1 MGTSPTGLRTN
12 PTLAENDFRDYLVIV
27 KRRKFWLILPA
38 LGILIV
44 AAVVAW
50 RLPDTYRCETVIL
63 VDPQKVPENYV
74 RSATTSNIADR
85 LSTIYEQVTS
95 PARLKN
101 LIDSMGL
108 YPDLKRRL
116 GDQEVLRIM
125 RQSIGVEPVSSLGT
139 QLSAFRITFKGTN
152 AVEAAQVA
160 NQIATMFI
168 DENLKARE
176 QQSYGT
182 ADFLQTELDKTAS
195 ELHDKENELAQL
207 RSRYIQD
214 LPEST
219 QFHVQE
225 AENLRTQLRSTE
237 EHISRDQQE
246 KAYLQSMMAATAPTV
261 DLDLSNTS
269 GRQSEIENLQTK
281 LDLLK
286 ARYGPGHP
294 DVRKLQADLTRL
306 KEKEGDTTI
315 PTEAIKAGARK
326 THNPVLESQIERLD
340 QDIADQ
346 KKAVAQLQSDINFHV
361 SKMERVPIFEQKT
374 AGITR
379 DYDTLRTRYTSLL
392 DKKLSADTASAMES
406 RQKSERFVMLSPAQV
421 PEKPFSPNR
430 PLLLLG
436 GLVVGLLVGIGA
448 AMVRDMSDE
457 TVRDSREAEKILG
470 KPVLSGVPEILTAKE
485 QWRNRLTLG
494 AAGVATVM
502 VALVTGMGIAH
513 LSVRFF

>member
-1 MGTSPTGLRTN
+1 MSSLPSGSRTT
-12 PTLAENDFRDYLVIV
+12 PVFGDNDFRDYVNIA

-38 LGILIV
+38 MGILIV
-44 AAVVAW
+44 SAVVAW
-50 RLPDTYRCETVIL
+50 RLPDVYRCETVIL

-74 RSATTSNIADR
+74 RSATTLTIADR

-101 LIDSMGL
+101 LIDTMGL
-108 YPDLKRRL
+108 YRDLKKRL
-116 GDQEVLRIM
+116 GEQEVLRIM
-125 RQSIGVEPVSSLGT
+125 WQSIGVEPVSSLGS

-160 NQIATMFI
+160 NQVATMFI

-182 ADFLQTELDKTAS
+182 ADFLQTELDKTAK
-195 ELHDKENELAQL
+195 ELHDKENELAEL

-269 GRQSEIENLQTK
+269 GRESEIENLQTK

-286 ARYGPGHP
+286 ARYGPSHP
-294 DVRKLQADLTRL
+294 DARKLQTELTRL
-306 KEKEGDTTI
+306 KEKEGDPTVS
-315 PTEAIKAGARK
+315 TEAIKAGARK
-326 THNPVLESQIERLD
+326 SHNPVLESQIEKLD
-340 QDIADQ
+340 
-346 KKAVAQLQSDINFHV
+346 S
-361 SKMERVPIFEQKT
+361 
-374 AGITR
+374 G
-379 DYDTLRTRYTSLL
+379 Y
-392 DKKLSADTASAMES
+392 S
-406 RQKSERFVMLSPAQV
+406 R
-421 PEKPFSPNR
+421 PEEGSR
-430 PLLLLG
+430 
-436 GLVVGLLVGIGA
+436 A
-448 AMVRDMSDE
+448 ATE
-457 TVRDSREAEKILG
+457 
-470 KPVLSGVPEILTAKE
+470 
-485 QWRNRLTLG
+485 
-494 AAGVATVM
+494 
-502 VALVTGMGIAH
+502 
-513 LSVRFF
+513 